1 LPRRLLQLLV
11 GLTLFGVAMSLM
23 IRSGTGMLP
32 WDVLHYGVASH
43 LPLSIGTVIILTGV
57 AVLLMWI
64 PLRQV
69 LRLVRTG
76 IELAVVSGG
85 WLLGGVVGPGTL
97 LFALAIGPL
106 TQFFLPYFTVALRVD
121 LASRARTSEPSL
133 CRSRNL

>member
-11 GLTLFGVAMSLM
+11 GLTLFGVSMSLM

-64 PLRQV
+64 P
-69 LRLVRTG
+69 
-76 IELAVVSGG
+76 
-85 WLLGGVVGPGTL
+85 
-97 LFALAIGPL
+97 
-106 TQFFLPYFTVALRVD
+106 QFFLPFFTIELKVD
-121 LASRARTSEPSL
+121 DRTTVMTSH
-133 CRSRNL
+133 